1 MFHLEQFD
9 VCEDL
14 RSTGITRLL
23 CYSGLH
29 PRSVALC
36 LAPCHGRHPYSTP
49 IRPRGQ
55 EPSRI
60 SLACCRSQCVA
71 RCRRRPRG
79 GRVAIGCRFP
89 SVVCGRS
96 QTIDLSQRS
105 FGATYRIQL
114 LSLHLATFPPLLA
127 SDSGRLTRP
136 SPVGFPPTGLT
147 NHFQVHGY
155 RTGAAT
161 RLRRPFNLL
170 GFTTSVA
177 PLALYRCVNRIHR
190 LHGAVKKSRT
200 KRIANNA
207 SQPRSGGSPL
217 DAMKVGS

>member
-136 SPVGFPPTGLT
+136 SPVGFPPTG
-147 NHFQVHGY
+147 
-155 RTGAAT
+155 RTISRFTAT
-161 RLRRPFNLL
+161 RLPPLRGSERIPSNCCPNCWQEFRRHKTL
-170 GFTTSVA
+170 G
-177 PLALYRCVNRIHR
+177 IE
-190 LHGAVKKSRT
+190 
-200 KRIANNA
+200 
-207 SQPRSGGSPL
+207 GGP
-217 DAMKVGS
+217 DVRQAA